1 MCFPSRYIL
10 NFKWEREGDMSTV
23 NSSAVDFQL
32 SMESFL
38 VGGEKVER
46 TFPLLLTTSKIQ
58 AKLFSMEIKVSQ
70 ECDLQHTFLF
80 IHLFIQQTSE
90 YLLFARD

>member
-46 TFPLLLTTSKIQ
+46 TFPLLLELPQ
-58 AKLFSMEIKVSQ
+58 GAW
-70 ECDLQHTFLF
+70 
-80 IHLFIQQTSE
+80 
-90 YLLFARD
+90 LLHRSVQRALRLSPLS